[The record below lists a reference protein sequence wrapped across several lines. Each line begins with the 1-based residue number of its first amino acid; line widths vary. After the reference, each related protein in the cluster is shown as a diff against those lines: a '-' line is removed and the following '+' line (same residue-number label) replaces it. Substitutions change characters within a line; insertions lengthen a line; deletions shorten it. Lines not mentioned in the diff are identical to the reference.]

1 MPGLEGKTLD
11 RYELRRLIGK
21 GGMADVYE
29 GFDPRFERVVAI
41 KIFKRDDEELLQ
53 RFILE
58 ARLMASLNNKH
69 LVPIYSTGESQID
82 GVTRYYI
89 IMPFME
95 GGTLRARIRRSPL
108 SPTEA
113 CRCLKDIA
121 SGLDYIHGQGIVHR
135 DIKSS
140 NVLLDAD
147 GRCYL
152 SDFGIARMVTDM
164 TQLTT
169 TGNVLGTVDYVAPEL
184 FEPHR
189 RANARS
195 DLYSLGVLLFE
206 MATGKL
212 PFVAENQI
220 ALVSMHLGQLPP
232 SPRTLNTQ
240 LSPQV
245 ESVILRALEKRPEQR
260 YGSAGELAN
269 AFCHA
274 VTLNNSSITD
284 MPLEANSIG
293 PHNGIPAPLAAPI
306 RPSPLAGSYETSQFV
321 PPPRATNLPTEIKES
336 PLAVPS
342 SVPPSQLPPRRR
354 SWLIVLLVLLALI
367 ILAVPVAYLL
377 VTKTNTSGGS
387 HAITT
392 PTHTSVPSPT
402 ATPNLTAT
410 AQSALAATATAHSQ
424 ATATAIV
431 AITVT
436 AQAHATATAG
446 VISTATSGQPAYQ
459 DTLKDPNNPATQ
471 AANWDQNDHCAFA
484 SDGYH
489 VKEATSLHG
498 CKEGG
503 NQYQNVAISVDM
515 RMLSGQSGGLFFR
528 INTNLFN
535 QYSGYL
541 FEVDSTGRYRIS
553 QSQNYSTAGI
563 TPIQDWTTS
572 PALKRG
578 YNVTNTLQLI
588 ASGST

>member
-58 ARLMASLNNKH
+58 ARLMATLNNKR

-89 IMPFME
+89 IMPYME

-113 CRCLKDIA
+113 CRCLRDIA
-121 SGLDYIHGQGIVHR
+121 SGLDYIHSQGIVHR

-152 SDFGIARMVTDM
+152 SDFGIARMTTDVT
-164 TQLTT
+164 QRTT
-169 TGNVLGTVDYVAPEL
+169 TGNVLGTVAYVAPEL

-189 RANARS
+189 KANARS

-206 MATGKL
+206 MVTGKL

-220 ALVSMHLGQLPP
+220 ALVSMHLSQLPP
-232 SPRTLNTQ
+232 FPRTLNPQ
-240 LSPQV
+240 ISP
-245 ESVILRALEKRPEQR
+245 EAERVILRALEKKPEQR

-269 AFCHA
+269 AFCHTA
-274 VTLNNSSITD
+274 TVDNSSTTD
-284 MPLEANSIG
+284 MPLEVSSIE
-293 PHNGIPAPLAAPI
+293 PHNGIPVSLVVPV
-306 RPSPLAGSYETSQFV
+306 RPSPLAGSYETFQFV
-321 PPPRATNLPTEIKES
+321 PPQRATNLPTESKGIPADAPLPVS
-336 PLAVPS
+336 PSPVL
-342 SVPPSQLPPRRR
+342 PRRR
-354 SWLIVLLVLLALI
+354 SWLIALLALLALI
-367 ILAVPVAYLL
+367 ILAVPITYLL
-377 VTKTNTSGGS
+377 VTKTNTGGS
-387 HAITT
+387 SHATAT
-392 PTHTSVPSPT
+392 QTHTSVPSPT

-410 AQSALAATATAHSQ
+410 AQAALAATATAHSQ

-446 VISTATSGQPAYQ
+446 VISTATSGQPAYL
-459 DTLKDPNNPATQ
+459 DTLKDLNNPSTQ
-471 AANWDQNDHCAFA
+471 AANWDQNDHCTFA

-489 VKEATSLHG
+489 VKEGTSLHG
-498 CKEGG
+498 CKEGA
-503 NQYQNVAISVDM
+503 NHYQNVAISVDV
-515 RMLSGQSGGLFFR
+515 RILSGQSGGLFFR
-528 INTNLFN
+528 ISTNFFN

-541 FEVDSTGRYRIS
+541 FEVDSTGRYRTFHIS
-553 QSQNYSTAGI
+553 E
-563 TPIQDWTTS
+563 
-572 PALKRG
+572 L
-578 YNVTNTLQLI
+578 
-588 ASGST
+588 